1 MKRINLK
8 FEHRQPGA
16 DWQDNISSILSP
28 IEIAA
33 QAGESHAESILNI
46 VVGMSTEALDDYEG
60 NALIH
65 LALAIKNQ
73 MLDVQ
78 EMIAATQGRG
88 KS

>member
-1 MKRINLK
+1 MRVKLK
-8 FEHRQPGA
+8 FEHRQPNA
-16 DWQDNISSILSP
+16 DWQKNTYTVLGP
-28 IEIAA
+28 MEIAA
-33 QAGESHAESILNI
+33 QAAESHAESILNI

-78 EMIAATQGRG
+78 EMIAATQDSRR